1 MQTILG
7 SNGTIG
13 TFIAKNLPQYT
24 DKVRLVSRKPKK
36 VNPDDELV
44 SLDLLDAEKV
54 SQAVKGSEV
63 VYLTVGIIYKLKEWN
78 KQWEIIMRN
87 AIHACKKHD
96 AKLVFFDN
104 VYPYGKVEGWMTEDT
119 PINPSSEKGK
129 IRAKLDEMIMYD
141 VERGNLQAIIAR
153 AADFYGPYTPLSFVN
168 VMVIKNYLKGKK
180 AQWMISENF
189 KHSFTYTPDA
199 AKATAILGN
208 TDSAYNQVWHLPIDK
223 NALTG
228 KEFMELTAQV
238 CGVKTK
244 YTVLKKW
251 MIQMAGIFD
260 HNIKETIEMLYQ
272 VDSDYLFDST
282 KFDKA
287 FDFNTTTYKEGI
299 EKTAKSY
306 KTQETR

>member
-13 TFIAKNLPQYT
+13 TYIAKELPKYT
-24 DKVRLVSRKPKK
+24 DKIRLVSRNPQK
-36 VNPDDELV
+36 VNPGDELV
-44 SLDLLDAEKV
+44 SLDLLEAEKV

-63 VYLTVGIIYKLKEWN
+63 VYLTVGIVYKLKQWQ

-104 VYPYGKVEGWMTEDT
+104 VYPYGKVDGWMTEET
-119 PINPSSEKGK
+119 PIHPCSEKGK
-129 IRAKLDEMIMYD
+129 IRARLDEMIMYD

-153 AADFYGPYTPLSFVN
+153 AADFYGPDTPLSFVN
-168 VMVIKNYLKGKK
+168 TMVIENYLKGKK
-180 AQWMISENF
+180 AQWMIDENK

-199 AKATAILGN
+199 AKATALLGN
-208 TDSAYNQVWHLPIDK
+208 TESAYNQVWHLPIDK

-228 KEFMELTAQV
+228 KEFMELAAQII
-238 CGVKTK
+238 GVKPQ

-251 MIQMAGIFD
+251 MIQMAGMFN
-260 HNIKETIEMLYQ
+260 HNIKETVEMLYQ
-272 VDSDYLFDST
+272 LDSDYLFDSS

-287 FDFNTTTYKEGI
+287 FDFKTTTYKEGI
-299 EKTAKSY
+299 EETVRSY
-306 KTQETR
+306 K

>member
-13 TFIAKNLPQYT
+13 TYIAKELPKYT
-24 DKVRLVSRKPKK
+24 DKVRLVSRNPQK
-36 VNPDDELV
+36 VNADDELV
-44 SLDLLDAEKV
+44 SLDLLEAEKV

-63 VYLTVGIIYKLKEWN
+63 VYLTVGIVYKLKEWN
-78 KQWEIIMRN
+78 RQWEIIMRN
-87 AIHACKKHD
+87 AIYACKKHD

-104 VYPYGKVEGWMTEDT
+104 VYPYGKVDGWMTEET
-119 PINPSSEKGK
+119 PINPCSEKGK
-129 IRAKLDEMIMYD
+129 IRARLDEMIMYD

-153 AADFYGPYTPLSFVN
+153 AADFYGPDTPLSFAN
-168 VMVIKNYLKGKK
+168 VMVIENYLKGKK
-180 AQWMISENF
+180 AQWMIDENK

-199 AKATAILGN
+199 AKATALLGN
-208 TDSAYNQVWHLPIDK
+208 TGSAYNQVWHLPIDK

-228 KEFMELTAQV
+228 KEFMELAAQTI
-238 CGVKTK
+238 GVSPK

-251 MIQMAGIFD
+251 MIQMAGMFN

-272 VDSDYLFDST
+272 VDSDYLFDSS

-287 FDFNTTTYKEGI
+287 FDFKTTTYQEGI
-299 EKTAKSY
+299 EETVRSY
-306 KTQETR
+306 E

>member
-13 TFIAKNLPQYT
+13 TFIAKELPKYT
-24 DKVRLVSRKPKK
+24 DKVRLVSRNPQK
-36 VNPDDELV
+36 VNADDELV
-44 SLDLLDAEKV
+44 SLDLLEAEKV

-63 VYLTVGIIYKLKEWN
+63 VYLTVGIVYKLKEWN
-78 KQWEIIMRN
+78 RQWEIIMRN

-104 VYPYGKVEGWMTEDT
+104 VYPYGKVDGWMTEET
-119 PINPSSEKGK
+119 PINPCSEKGK
-129 IRAKLDEMIMYD
+129 IRARLDEMIMYD

-153 AADFYGPYTPLSFVN
+153 AADFYGPDTPLSFAN
-168 VMVIKNYLKGKK
+168 VMVIENYLKGKK
-180 AQWMISENF
+180 AQWMIDENK

-199 AKATAILGN
+199 AKATALLGN
-208 TDSAYNQVWHLPIDK
+208 NDSAYNQVWHLPIDK

-228 KEFMELTAQV
+228 KEFMELAARA
-238 CGVKTK
+238 CGVEPK

-251 MIQMAGIFD
+251 MIQMAGIFN

-287 FDFNTTTYKEGI
+287 FNFKTTTYQEGI
-299 EKTAKSY
+299 EETVRSY
-306 KTQETR
+306 E

>member
-13 TFIAKNLPQYT
+13 TYIAQELPKYT
-24 DKVRLVSRKPKK
+24 NKIRLVSRNPQK
-36 VNPDDELV
+36 VNPDDELI
-44 SLDLLDAEKV
+44 SLDLLEAEKV

-63 VYLTVGIIYKLKEWN
+63 VYLTVGIVYKLKEWN
-78 KQWEIIMRN
+78 RQWEIIMRN

-104 VYPYGKVEGWMTEDT
+104 VYPYGKVDGWMTEET
-119 PINPSSEKGK
+119 PINPCSEKGK
-129 IRAKLDEMIMYD
+129 IRARLDEMIMYD

-153 AADFYGPYTPLSFVN
+153 AADFYGPDTPLSFAN
-168 VMVIKNYLKGKK
+168 VMVIENYLKGKK
-180 AQWMISENF
+180 AQWMIDENK

-199 AKATAILGN
+199 AKATALLGN
-208 TDSAYNQVWHLPIDK
+208 NDSAYNQVWHLPIDK

-228 KEFMELTAQV
+228 KEFMELAARA
-238 CGVKTK
+238 CGVEPK

-251 MIQMAGIFD
+251 MIQMAGIFN

-287 FDFNTTTYKEGI
+287 FNFKTTTYQEGI
-299 EKTAKSY
+299 EETVRSY
-306 KTQETR
+306 E